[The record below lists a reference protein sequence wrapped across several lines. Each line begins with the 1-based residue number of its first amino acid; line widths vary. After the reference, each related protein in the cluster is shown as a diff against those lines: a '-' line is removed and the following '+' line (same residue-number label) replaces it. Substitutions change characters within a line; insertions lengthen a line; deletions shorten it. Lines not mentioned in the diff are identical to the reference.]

1 MKRVFTTVFISF
13 FLLFSAVSQIAE
25 NSGFFTYQD
34 LKAKENDGEQD
45 EEQDDVQD
53 ELQDEPAMNVRG
65 DKFIKIELA
74 GALPLNF
81 GGNPLKDGESQL
93 EVGGTGSIGFYYF
106 LSNFMALG
114 MDLGFGYQPT
124 IGGNIFNYI
133 PLTFA
138 AMFQPTLAKF
148 EFPITL
154 SVGAAVEN
162 YLSET
167 YFPGLILKA
176 EAGAFYRISP
186 AWSLGIFGTWM
197 GMPQWYKESKYN
209 YFGHFCDV
217 GLSMR
222 YHFF

>member
-1 MKRVFTTVFISF
+1 MKR
-13 FLLFSAVSQIAE
+13 FLLILSALFLIGSSLFAE
-25 NSGFFTYQD
+25 DS
-34 LKAKENDGEQD
+34 
-45 EEQDDVQD
+45 DDIEVQD
-53 ELQDEPAMNVRG
+53 EVQDEQAMNVRG
-65 DKFIKIELA
+65 DKFIKIALA
-74 GALPLNF
+74 GSIPLNF
-81 GGNPLKDGESQL
+81 GGNSFKDGESQL

-106 LSNFMALG
+106 LNEYMALG
-114 MDLGFGYQPT
+114 ADLGFGYQPT
-124 IGGNIFNYI
+124 IGSNIFNYI

-167 YFPGLILKA
+167 YFPGLFLKA
-176 EAGAFYRISP
+176 EAGAFYRINP
-186 AWSLGIFGTWM
+186 TWSLGFTGTWV
-197 GMPQWYKESKYN
+197 GMPQWFKNSDYN
-209 YFGHFCDV
+209 YFGCFLDV